1 MTSEELKKEYEEYC
15 KANNYQL
22 NPNTKIVE
30 GIIKSLLDREVKLGE
45 RYCPCRRV
53 TGDKEEDK
61 KLICPCFWHK
71 EEILKDGHC
80 YCRLFVRA

>member
-1 MTSEELKKEYEEYC
+1 MTTEELKKEYEKYC
-15 KANNYQL
+15 VEQGYKL
-22 NPNTKIVE
+22 NPNPKVVDAIVK
-30 GIIKSLLDREVKLGE
+30 GLLKREQEFGE

-71 EEILKDGHC
+71 EEIAKDGHC
-80 YCRLFVRA
+80 HCGIFVK